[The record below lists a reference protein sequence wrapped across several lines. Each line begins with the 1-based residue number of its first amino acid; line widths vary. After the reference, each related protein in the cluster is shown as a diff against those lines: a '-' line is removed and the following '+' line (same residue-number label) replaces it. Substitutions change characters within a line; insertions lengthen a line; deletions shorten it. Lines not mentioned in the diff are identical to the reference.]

1 MTTLSKL
8 NKKSTIHYRVQ
19 VLKTFDDGTCELWL
33 SPTLYK
39 SKHRAFVAA
48 EWYTMPITDGF
59 ALGQVIRYNVLEYL
73 NELIEKG
80 IEYPNAIYQASQQY
94 KVNHDDLQ
102 TEYDNQFGGQA

>member
-1 MTTLSKL
+1 
-8 NKKSTIHYRVQ
+8 
-19 VLKTFDDGTCELWL
+19 
-33 SPTLYK
+33 
-39 SKHRAFVAA
+39 
-48 EWYTMPITDGF
+48 MPITDGF